1 MANTAIISEMLRS
14 SVPEQIVQ
22 ETTRGQLLFDWV
34 TQIKEPIHKI
44 MQEFKTLIEK
54 NFVEIEN
61 KPFIWV
67 RNNNVL
73 ICDTRRKDARTDIMI
88 TDIGGVPTGYM
99 NYSTHDWVFTQ
110 SGNPLKDGSQIING
124 NGRFDYVW
132 YYCSNNNYPYKW
144 GYSNSTGYR
153 DDWGS
158 AQIRSD
164 TLYLPVHYPT
174 DSAKGRLTD
183 FLKYGLIFKD
193 MTEES
198 KKIFKLLIE
207 IYSKGG
213 ITVDDDASIG
223 ISTEFLNAL
232 KENKYPDI
240 LDVSKEI
247 IEKAVPELT
256 FTLDDDFIETQF
268 LKCDTLRAGITPYDK
283 KRLEDI
289 NLGHWDLWT
298 DENDGDKEKIKIS
311 NRLVARNP
319 EADILQDGVVA
330 IDFGTK
336 STVVVFQ
343 NGSDFIMPMRIG
355 QGDLTQEIK
364 SSDYENPT
372 FMEFLHLDDFMKAYR
387 ERKGR
392 PFTKWNDL
400 IISHQAASE
409 ITSNTDNG
417 DYFYTFF
424 NELKQWAD
432 DKGRH
437 IMIKDRDMKEYKLPA
452 FVELKEGDMNPIEI
466 YAYYLGLFINNMYN
480 GIFLD
485 YVMSFP
491 VNYERKVREN
501 ILRSFERGLKK
512 SLPVSILEN
521 EEVMEHFRVAQG
533 ASEPAAYAV
542 CALKEF
548 GFAESEKNIYYGIFD
563 FGGGTTDFDFG
574 VWSMADGKLAR
585 RYDNVI
591 THFGAGGDKKLGGE
605 NLLELLAF
613 QLFLDNEPEFR
624 KNQIS
629 VSKPPEWTMF
639 HGSEQLVSVIEGQNA
654 KLNTRKLMEALRP
667 FWEGIDDFE
676 NKDTLKIDF
685 CQNNGESFALELVL
699 NMEKLRS
706 LIHDRIEQGVH
717 NFFEALTNAFTTENA
732 EDAEKVLI
740 FLAGNSSKSA
750 IVKELFDEY
759 MQKYTPII
767 KEKLNKATSEEL
779 KNSKELEKMKS
790 TIQKID
796 SRKET
801 LSSEF
806 ELLRGAF
813 QSASLLDEDA
823 ENGLFLTGS
832 EALMKRLCGN
842 MGYTNES
849 DFTIGLSK
857 FGEEWGVTNLS
868 GKLAEFSRLWK
879 QRKKI
884 QTTIDELED
893 EEETNFFK
901 LYPPLGSEEAKEM
914 FPDREYTAISPNAKT
929 GVAFGLVECRAGS
942 RIKVQSE
949 IKENDEIKFRY
960 YLGYSARKKF
970 QVVID
975 RDTPYRQWVEFI
987 DAMEEDF
994 EIYYTDLPE
1003 AVGNSLDA
1011 STIRK
1016 KHCRLPETNDDA
1028 MVYLRI
1034 LEPSV
1039 IEFVAALPDCL
1050 EKGEYIADPVKVT
1063 LD

>member
-1 MANTAIISEMLRS
+1 MADTAIISEMLRS
-14 SVPEQIVQ
+14 SIPEQFVQ
-22 ETTRGQLLFDWV
+22 ETTKE
-34 TQIKEPIHKI
+34 QIVKNWETVGALKKTLD
-44 MQEFKTLIEK
+44 EFKTLIEK
-54 NFVEIEN
+54 NFVEIES

-73 ICDTRRKDARTDIMI
+73 ILDTRRKEARTDSMI
-88 TDIGGVPTGYM
+88 TDIEGVPTGYM
-99 NYSTHDWVFTQ
+99 YRDTHDWVFTQ

-124 NGRFDYVW
+124 SQRFGYVW
-132 YYCSNNNYPYKW
+132 YYNGGNCYHMGHSH
-144 GYSNSTGYR
+144 STGCNT
-153 DDWGS
+153 WWSGKQS
-158 AQIRSD
+158 RSD
-164 TLYLPVHYPT
+164 TLKLPVHYPT
-174 DSAKGRLTD
+174 DSAKGRLTE
-183 FLKYGLIFKD
+183 FLQYGLIFKD

-198 KKIFKLLIE
+198 KKIFAVLIE
-207 IYSKGG
+207 IYNKGG
-213 ITVDDDASIG
+213 ITVNDDGSIG
-223 ISTEFLNAL
+223 MSTEFLNAL

-268 LKCDTLRAGITPYDK
+268 LKCDTIRAGITPYDK

-298 DENDGDKEKIKIS
+298 AENEGDKEKIKIS

-355 QGDLTQEIK
+355 QGDLTQETK
-364 SSDYENPT
+364 STDYENPT

-732 EDAEKVLI
+732 EDAEEVLI

-759 MQKYTPII
+759 MQKYTPIMAQ
-767 KEKLNKATSEEL
+767 KLSVEVPDNQSEIE
-779 KNSKELEKMKS
+779 ELEKTK
-790 TIQKID
+790 
-796 SRKET
+796 KEYWEV
-801 LSSEF
+801 LHESAVKLGFSNGIALDKF
-806 ELLRGAF
+806 LR
-813 QSASLLDEDA
+813 
-823 ENGLFLTGS
+823 
-832 EALMKRLCGN
+832 
-842 MGYTNES
+842 
-849 DFTIGLSK
+849 
-857 FGEEWGVTNLS
+857 
-868 GKLAEFSRLWK
+868 
-879 QRKKI
+879 
-884 QTTIDELED
+884 DELTDDD
-893 EEETNFFK
+893 EETMAKKLKAQFGGDIHEIETILAQYENAWDKILKINEKLYKFVMDSNFFK
-901 LYPPLGSEEAKEM
+901 LYPPLGSEKAKEM